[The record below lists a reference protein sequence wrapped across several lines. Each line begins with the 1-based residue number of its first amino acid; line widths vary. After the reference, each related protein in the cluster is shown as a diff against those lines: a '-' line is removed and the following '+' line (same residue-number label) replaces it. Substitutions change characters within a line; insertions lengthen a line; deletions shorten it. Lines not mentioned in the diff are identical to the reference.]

1 MEESKDVAAAIGNYA
16 DRKAQEFEEN
26 SSFVQTHE
34 LRPILRLDWQDVTI
48 GALIGKGGYSDVHIC
63 EFQDVNKVKELDPDH
78 SEHFVVKK
86 LRSSSMCEKGMFIRS
101 ASDLLIE
108 SKILSRMQHPNI
120 IKLYATKRGSAS
132 TSFRGSINGYFLIY
146 EMLYDLLDNRMD
158 SWRKQKTLLSGWRKP
173 SKKDMFRRLKVAFG
187 IAKAMEYL
195 HSHRIIFRDIK
206 PENAGFDVHD
216 TVRLFDFGFAREMP
230 TSDKLANGER
240 RKMSMAGT
248 IRYMA
253 PEVPTQ
259 HYGLPV
265 DVYSFGMFFWEV
277 TSLKPLLR
285 QIKTEYQ
292 FMEEIKEGPILPPLK
307 QAHLSHDL
315 NEMTKAC
322 WSANPEDRPTF
333 DVIAEKLRKE
343 CKTLSAQI
351 TGGKKK

>member
-158 SWRKQKTLLSGWRKP
+158 SWRKQKNFIVWMEKTIQKGYVSKTESCLWNSQGNGIPAFPSNNLSG
-173 SKKDMFRRLKVAFG
+173 
-187 IAKAMEYL
+187 
-195 HSHRIIFRDIK
+195 
-206 PENAGFDVHD
+206 
-216 TVRLFDFGFAREMP
+216 
-230 TSDKLANGER
+230 
-240 RKMSMAGT
+240 
-248 IRYMA
+248 
-253 PEVPTQ
+253 
-259 HYGLPV
+259 
-265 DVYSFGMFFWEV
+265 
-277 TSLKPLLR
+277 
-285 QIKTEYQ
+285 YQ
-292 FMEEIKEGPILPPLK
+292 
-307 QAHLSHDL
+307 
-315 NEMTKAC
+315 T
-322 WSANPEDRPTF
+322 
-333 DVIAEKLRKE
+333 
-343 CKTLSAQI
+343 
-351 TGGKKK
+351 